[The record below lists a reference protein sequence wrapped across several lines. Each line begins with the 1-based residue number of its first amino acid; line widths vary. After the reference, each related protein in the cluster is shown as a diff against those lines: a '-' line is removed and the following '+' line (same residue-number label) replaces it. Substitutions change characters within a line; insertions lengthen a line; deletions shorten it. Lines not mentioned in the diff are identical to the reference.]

1 MWSSVGR
8 PQITK
13 QQSSAYNLTTCIG
26 LIQSSINSCLCSR
39 NICGHSRRAFHC
51 HRGWRR
57 SRLWTHRCVWF
68 VRHFAK
74 PQGSLWILG
83 SRKPVSQK
91 QGRLYCWARL
101 KKKGANLPLIIRY
114 WKSSKRIF
122 ISIRSKR
129 KMVLEAAALV
139 WLLATLR
146 GRQDFRTLSY
156 SNIQQHQSSA
166 DMPSNV
172 HDMRGTE
179 YIHSCSMRCLKS
191 LIKNRVNA
199 TRQPNAMLAMLRW
212 KRTRTHPCSGGAGN
226 LAMGLGQ
233 ARPSWLQWSSGYKS
247 QAIAPDRSHHIAKQ
261 TGRPCHQTCS
271 HSSGCALAKRHG

>member
-1 MWSSVGR
+1 MGTAAALSTVTGGGGEVGFG
-8 PQITK
+8 PTVASG
-13 QQSSAYNLTTCIG
+13 SSATSPSPKVLCESLGHASQYRKNKEGYIVG
-26 LIQSSINSCLCSR
+26 L
-39 NICGHSRRAFHC
+39 G
-51 HRGWRR
+51 
-57 SRLWTHRCVWF
+57 
-68 VRHFAK
+68 
-74 PQGSLWILG
+74 
-83 SRKPVSQK
+83 
-91 QGRLYCWARL
+91 L
-101 KKKGANLPLIIRY
+101 KKGRQPATHNQILKI
-114 WKSSKRIF
+114 KQRIF

-212 KRTRTHPCSGGAGN
+212 KRTRTHPCSGEAGN

-233 ARPSWLQWSSGYKS
+233 ARPSWLQ
-247 QAIAPDRSHHIAKQ
+247 
-261 TGRPCHQTCS
+261 
-271 HSSGCALAKRHG
+271 